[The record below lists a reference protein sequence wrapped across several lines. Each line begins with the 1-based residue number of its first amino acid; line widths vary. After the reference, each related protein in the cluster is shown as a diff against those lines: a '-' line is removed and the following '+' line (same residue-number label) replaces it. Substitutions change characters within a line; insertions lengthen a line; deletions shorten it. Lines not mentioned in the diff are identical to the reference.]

1 MFDRIAPRYDRL
13 NRLLS
18 LGSDLSWRSR
28 ALDHAMLGERQIALD
43 IGVGT
48 GDLAVGLLAAAPASA
63 SVIGLDLSSRMLA
76 ISRRRLVGY
85 GDRYRALLASAEDI
99 PLADA
104 SVDRIISGFTV
115 RNIADLPRAFGE
127 MGRVLRSGGRVVILE
142 LSHPPFAPFRLLYRW
157 YFEQLAPPFAM
168 LFGGDPDAYRYLPR
182 SLRAFPKAERV
193 AELMSAARL
202 RDVRFERLTMG
213 IATVHTATAP

>member
-18 LGSDLSWRSR
+18 FGADLSWRSR
-28 ALDHAMLGERQIALD
+28 AIDLATLGEQEIALD

-48 GDLAVGLLAAAPASA
+48 GDLAVGLLAGAPQSA

-85 GDRYRALLASAEDI
+85 GDRYRTLLAHAEHL

-104 SVDRIISGFTV
+104 SVDRVVSGFTV

-127 MGRVLRSGGRVVILE
+127 MRRVLRPSGRVVILE

-193 AELMSAARL
+193 AELLSAAGL
-202 RDVRFERLTMG
+202 QDVSFERMTMG
-213 IATVHTATAP
+213 IATVHTASVP